1 MRGNLSPVIN
11 TLFVVPFKNINQEII
26 VVAWHFVILV
36 LLYLFW
42 VLMNTASNEY
52 LFGNNLVE
60 KDFRMEKKQNFK
72 RTL

>member
-1 MRGNLSPVIN
+1 MRGNLSLVIN

>member
-1 MRGNLSPVIN
+1 MRGNLSLAIN
-11 TLFVVPFKNINQEII
+11 ALFLVRFKNINQEKI
-26 VVAWHFVILV
+26 VAAGHFVILV

-52 LFGNNLVE
+52 PFGNNLVE

>member
-1 MRGNLSPVIN
+1 MRGNLSLVIN

-52 LFGNNLVE
+52 LFGNNLVK